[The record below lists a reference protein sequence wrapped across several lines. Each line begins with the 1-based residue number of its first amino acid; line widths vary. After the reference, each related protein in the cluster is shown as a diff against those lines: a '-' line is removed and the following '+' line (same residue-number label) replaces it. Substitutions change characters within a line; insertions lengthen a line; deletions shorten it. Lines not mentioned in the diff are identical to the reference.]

1 MNDLPSVD
9 SGTNE
14 LQLLEFLVGD
24 EFFGINIAK
33 VSEIMIYTEVT
44 KVPSS
49 PDAVEGVFMHRDKLV
64 TVIDLHNILGIS
76 LPESTPGLFIVCDF
90 QQLSI
95 AFHVTSVDG
104 IQRLSWL
111 QIEKPPAVTDADGE
125 NIATGIAKM
134 EQRIVMILDFE
145 KIVCDLNHGK
155 EFDVAEISEFARHE
169 HIDYNKKVIIAED
182 SIFLNKVMVEALKKA
197 GFTNIETFY
206 DGKSCWEYV
215 ETIKDDPAQV
225 ANIAGFI
232 SDIEMP
238 QMDGHSLTRLIKTD
252 KTLAHL
258 PVLIFS
264 SLIHENMR
272 AHGSKAGADA
282 QYSRAELNECIHHLI
297 KLVSERNEHK
307 L

>member
-33 VSEIMIYTEVT
+33 VSEIMIFTDVT

-64 TVIDLHNILGIS
+64 TVVDLHKILGIS
-76 LPESTPGLFIVCDF
+76 LPAETRGLFIVCDF

-104 IQRLSWL
+104 IQRLSWG
-111 QIEKPPAVTDADGE
+111 QIEKPPAVTDGNGE

-134 EQRIVMILDFE
+134 ESRIVMILDFE

-155 EFDVAEISEFARHE
+155 EFDVAELAEFARHE
-169 HIDYNKKVIIAED
+169 EIDYNKKVIIAED
-182 SIFLNKVMVEALKKA
+182 SIFLNKVMVDALKKA
-197 GFTNIETFY
+197 GFTNISSFY
-206 DGKSCWEYV
+206 DGKGAWEYIEGLRDTPGEV
-215 ETIKDDPAQV
+215 EKV
-225 ANIAGFI
+225 AGII

-252 KTLAHL
+252 KKLLHL

-297 KLVSERNEHK
+297 RLVSERK
-307 L
+307 